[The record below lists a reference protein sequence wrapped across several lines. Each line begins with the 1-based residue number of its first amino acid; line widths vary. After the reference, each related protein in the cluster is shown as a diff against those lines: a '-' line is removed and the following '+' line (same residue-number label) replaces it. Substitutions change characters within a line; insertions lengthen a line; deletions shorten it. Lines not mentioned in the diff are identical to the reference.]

1 MYKILDAHCHI
12 YPDKIAQK
20 AADATGKFYETTSS
34 MDGTVATLS
43 EAGKNAG
50 ISHFVVQSVATTPHQ
65 VSSINRFIAE
75 SVKNSGG
82 TMTGFG
88 TMHPDSDD
96 MVRDIEEILS
106 LGLKGI
112 KLHPDIQN
120 FKIDDFRMLKIYE
133 LCEKNS
139 LPVLMHTGDKRY
151 DNSNPNRLVPILETY
166 TDLIVIGG
174 HFGGYSVWDDA
185 EKYLTGYDNFYVDTS
200 SSMWVIS
207 PERAKELIYAYG
219 VDKVLFG
226 TDYPLWTPQA
236 ELDRFMAIDLPEDER
251 KKILWDNAA
260 KLLNIEF

>member
-20 AADATGKFYETTSS
+20 AAAATGKFYDIPPN
-34 MDGTVATLS
+34 MDGTVGTLLKAGK
-43 EAGKNAG
+43 EAGV
-50 ISHFVVQSVATTPHQ
+50 SHFVVQSVATTPNQ

-75 SVKNSGG
+75 SIKNSDG

-96 MVRDIEEILS
+96 MVRDIEEILE

-133 LCEKNS
+133 LCEKHA
-139 LPVLMHTGDKRY
+139 LPILMHTGDNRY

-166 TDLIVIGG
+166 TDLTVIGG

-185 EKYLTGYDNFYVDTS
+185 EKSLTGYDNFYVDTS
-200 SSMWVIS
+200 SSLWVIS
-207 PERAKELIYAYG
+207 PERAKELVYAYG

-236 ELDRFMAIDLPEDER
+236 ELDRFMSIDLPEGDR
-251 KKILWDNAA
+251 RKILWDNAA
-260 KLLNIEF
+260 RLLNIE

>member
-34 MDGTVATLS
+34 RDGTVATLS